1 MAKYYDQRNDV
12 GVGIIMAGLS
22 QDNIFYAAFIIA
34 ELTGIIMVILTG
46 YCFHNYFGGFSFQSP
61 SQAFNYH
68 PVFMMIGMVFLN
80 ANGQSTKITI

>member
-68 PVFMMIGMVFLN
+68 PLFMMIGMVFLN
-80 ANGQSTKITI
+80 ANGSSVKITI